1 MVGYYPKMACVRVL
15 KLVSIGLLG
24 LLGINFE
31 GFVENYQ
38 IGTLRVGFMALM
50 CVCS

>member
-1 MVGYYPKMACVRVL
+1 MVGYYSKMACVWVL
-15 KLVSIGLLG
+15 KLVRIGLLE
-24 LLGINFE
+24 LLEIDFE
-31 GFVENYQ
+31 GFVENYR